1 MQGRDKKLS
10 DLINDRH
17 IHLLVIIAMTVLYRT
32 KTLTGFIIP
41 TFGNTM
47 YHVGIIR
54 ETIETSFYPNYELS
68 YGGGF
73 EHFYVPA
80 YRLFITSL
88 SITSGVDP
96 MVLSGITTI
105 VIAVLITLVIYSI
118 GYRMGNQYV
127 GLSAALLSILSP
139 ELTIFTSR
147 ALPEL
152 LGLFMLPLTLY
163 FIIRDYRSLAILSA
177 MVTALTHQMT
187 LLALALTLFIYSL
200 MRIRNKEKFLMGF
213 LPLIAACLT
222 YGAWQVYS
230 MGTLNIF
237 GIAQI
242 QYREGTIVGLEIFG
256 RMGIAIILFL
266 IPGLY
271 TFFTDKVNADH
282 RMLLA
287 SWLIATFILTKNDL
301 IFGLIDEK
309 GIFMDRFFTFFVQC
323 AVVISGFGLF
333 YLLKGLDVQLSKV
346 NSNEKTDSSIGK

>member
-1 MQGRDKKLS
+1 MEWQSKKPS
-10 DLINDRH
+10 DLVLNRH
-17 IHLLVIIAMTVLYRT
+17 FLLLVIITMTVLYRI
-32 KTLTGFIIP
+32 KTLTGYIIP

-47 YHVGIIR
+47 YHVGVIR
-54 ETIETSFYPNYELS
+54 ETIETSYYPSYELS

-80 YRLFITSL
+80 YRLLITSL

-105 VIAVLITLVIYSI
+105 VIAVLIIIAIYSI

-127 GLSAALLSILSP
+127 GLSAALLFILSP
-139 ELTIFTSR
+139 ELTIFTTR

-163 FIIRDYRSLAILSA
+163 FVSRDYRSLAILTA

-187 LLALALTLFIYSL
+187 LLALALTLFLYSL
-200 MRIRNKEKFLMGF
+200 MRIRSKDKFLLGF
-213 LPLIAACLT
+213 LPLIAACVT

-242 QYREGTIVGLEIFG
+242 QYREGTIVGLEIFS
-256 RMGIAIILFL
+256 RMGIAVIIFL

-287 SWLIATFILTKNDL
+287 AWLIATFILTKNDL
-301 IFGLIDEK
+301 IFGLIGEK

-323 AVVISGFGLF
+323 AVILGGFGLF
-333 YLLKGLDVQLSKV
+333 YLLNGLDEQLLK
-346 NSNEKTDSSIGK
+346 EKSE